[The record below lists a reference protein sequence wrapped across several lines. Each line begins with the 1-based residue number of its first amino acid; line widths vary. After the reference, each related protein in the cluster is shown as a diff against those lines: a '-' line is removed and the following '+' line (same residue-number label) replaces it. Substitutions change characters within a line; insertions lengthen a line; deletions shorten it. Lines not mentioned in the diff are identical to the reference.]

1 MTSKWTSIITISIV
15 LIIGGLLFFA
25 QAIEPKRETVVEVLE
40 NEQFAQ

>member
-15 LIIGGLLFFA
+15 LIIGGLMFFA
-25 QAIEPKRETVVEVLE
+25 QAIEPERETVVAVLE